1 MLWVNSGLA
10 TTLMGLLAN
19 STKDK
24 THPSQYPGETEQIRS
39 SDTKLT
45 QTTSQ
50 LPVLLLL

>member
-1 MLWVNSGLA
+1 MTLAVGQLWAGHHPHGAS
-10 TTLMGLLAN
+10 
-19 STKDK
+19 DK
-24 THPSQYPGETEQIRS
+24 THPSQYPGETEQMRS